1 MSSPQSVNTG
11 VCSFN
16 VKKTRKEEKS
26 LKTKTVVSHKKAA
39 LRVSV
44 EMCSCYLTV
53 NENILQPS
61 SYFYHIQVQHA
72 QCEALLHNSQWKS
85 GTLL

>member
-1 MSSPQSVNTG
+1 ML
-11 VCSFN
+11 
-16 VKKTRKEEKS
+16 KRKEKKKKS

-44 EMCSCYLTV
+44 EMCSCYFTV
-53 NENILQPS
+53 NENIPAAI
-61 SYFYHIQVQHA
+61 FYHIQVQHA